1 MQYAEKASNDGEINC
16 NRKQRQ
22 GMLDATIIITCI
34 TSLHLYCCMYSLHFV
49 PTLFGISICM
59 SFTILINI
67 FTFVEVLL
75 LMLFIIYYLDKDRS
89 IDIVAMSCVFSGAP
103 RAGKTTV
110 VKRLKGHHVD
120 INIPLASTGIIDE
133 KGVCRI
139 DFVPSSSIVTDQEWV
154 EMEEDDEVQAFLN
167 LTIIPQRKSDEELV
181 LTENKSDESKEEKE
195 TENRRGIDSELET
208 ENERGIEQER
218 KKNKSGLETEN
229 ERDISMKEPETKNER
244 GIMQKSKK
252 TDVSK
257 EEPDTENK
265 RSKMQDSTKI
275 DVLSKEEPDTE
286 NERSKVQDSKRIDIS
301 KEESQERK
309 KNDELE
315 TENEKGI
322 EHKSKKSDKDSELP
336 TPMSVLAGA
345 LLHSKQ
351 IRACRRL
358 SKRHFLLL
366 TDTGGQPEFRK
377 LIPVLIPGP
386 SNTYIVFRLCDEF
399 DSTLPVRFCCHNGK
413 EIEYGRTFSLREMIN
428 DILQNMHCSKVKG
441 LLMFIG
447 THKDKIP
454 ESERNIF
461 IDQKNHE
468 LLEILKQCPYYN
480 EDVVMKSDDHRI
492 IFCVDNT
499 TFENEHKCIRSRV
512 LELCQTARF
521 QVKIKPEYLLL
532 ALTLKG
538 TKRVILSFDECVK
551 VAEKCGIKEEKD
563 VQEALATLHEKLLMI
578 RVYEMNDDK
587 IVVNKPK
594 VLINKV
600 SRTLKHMIERNSQ
613 ESRSNLISYSELQN
627 IAASGEAME
636 TKVFKEILLHLSIIA
651 PLTKENEGITEYIVP
666 CMGPQI
672 KLEPLSERWIKPNQH
687 FFTFKLSVPSKPFQ
701 FSVPSTLT
709 SLILCSLLQNEQY
722 TAKLSSSKVGITLSK
737 DNLTVVIEIFQDCVS
752 LHFENMSEEMLPMYR
767 IMEVV
772 RSALNRCIKLVGYE
786 VPNAMKCILCPSCT
800 NEIQFAEIHGDMA
813 DCLNCHMKTVIHED
827 NIIRGEF
834 SLHKTLQI
842 AE

>member
-1 MQYAEKASNDGEINC
+1 
-16 NRKQRQ
+16 
-22 GMLDATIIITCI
+22 
-34 TSLHLYCCMYSLHFV
+34 
-49 PTLFGISICM
+49 
-59 SFTILINI
+59 
-67 FTFVEVLL
+67 
-75 LMLFIIYYLDKDRS
+75 
-89 IDIVAMSCVFSGAP
+89 MSCVFNGAP

-120 INIPLASTGIIDE
+120 INVPLASTGVTDE

-181 LTENKSDESKEEKE
+181 LNESKRDESKDR
-195 TENRRGIDSELET
+195 TEG
-208 ENERGIEQER
+208 
-218 KKNKSGLETEN
+218 EN
-229 ERDISMKEPETKNER
+229 ERDMSMKKTETKDERDILQKSKKSDVSKEEPDTKNE
-244 GIMQKSKK
+244 GSKMQDSKK

-257 EEPDTENK
+257 EELDTENEI
-265 RSKMQDSTKI
+265 SKVQDSKKI
-275 DVLSKEEPDTE
+275 DVSKEEPDTE
-286 NERSKVQDSKRIDIS
+286 NERSKMQDSKKIDIS
-301 KEESQERK
+301 KEKPQER
-309 KNDELE
+309 NEIE
-315 TENEKGI
+315 TENEKSV
-322 EHKSKKSDKDSELP
+322 EHESKKSGKDSESP
-336 TPMSVLAGA
+336 TPMSVLTGA

-399 DSTLPVRFCCHNGK
+399 DSTLPVKFCCHNGK
-413 EIEYGRTFSLREMIN
+413 EIEYGRTFILREMIN

-454 ESERNIF
+454 ESERNAI
-461 IDQKNHE
+461 IDPKNDK
-468 LLEILKQCPYYN
+468 LLKILKQCPYYD
-480 EDVVMKSDDHRI
+480 EDVVIKSDDHRI

-499 TFENEHKCIRSRV
+499 VFENEHKCIRSRV
-512 LELCQTARF
+512 LDLCQTVRF

-538 TKRVILSFDECVK
+538 TKRVILSYDECVQ
-551 VAEKCGIKEEKD
+551 VAEKCGIKEKKD

-578 RVYEMNDDK
+578 RVYEVNDGI

-613 ESRSNLISYSELQN
+613 GLQGSRSNLISYFELQN
-627 IAASGEAME
+627 IAASGETME
-636 TKVFKEILLHLSIIA
+636 TEVFINILLYLSIIA
-651 PLTKENEGITEYIVP
+651 PLTKGNEEITEYIVP
-666 CMGPQI
+666 CMGPEI
-672 KLEPLSERWIKPNQH
+672 KLEPLSDKWIKPNQG

-701 FSVPSTLT
+701 LSVPNTLT
-709 SLILCSLLQNEQY
+709 SLILCSLLQNKQY
-722 TAKLSSSKVGITLSK
+722 TVKLCPSKVGITLSK
-737 DNLTVVIEIFQDCVS
+737 DNLTLVIEIFQDCVS
-752 LHFENMSEEMLPMYR
+752 LHFENMSEEMLPMYI

-772 RSALNRCIKLVGYE
+772 RSALKRCIKLVGYE
-786 VPNAMKCILCPSCT
+786 VPNAIKCILCPSCA
-800 NEIQFAEIHGDMA
+800 NKIQFAEVHGDMA
-813 DCLNCHMKTVIHED
+813 LCLNCHSKTVIPED
-827 NIIRGEF
+827 NIFRGEF
-834 SLHKTLQI
+834 SFIKHETGMLLDKFNCGRSDI
-842 AE
+842 ALSMCRLIM

>member
-1 MQYAEKASNDGEINC
+1 
-16 NRKQRQ
+16 
-22 GMLDATIIITCI
+22 
-34 TSLHLYCCMYSLHFV
+34 
-49 PTLFGISICM
+49 
-59 SFTILINI
+59 
-67 FTFVEVLL
+67 
-75 LMLFIIYYLDKDRS
+75 
-89 IDIVAMSCVFSGAP
+89 MSCVFSGAP

-120 INIPLASTGIIDE
+120 INVPLASTGVIDE

-139 DFVPSSSIVTDQEWV
+139 DFVPSSSIVTDQEWI

-181 LTENKSDESKEEKE
+181 LIESKSDESKEESK
-195 TENRRGIDSELET
+195 NRLE
-208 ENERGIEQER
+208 G
-218 KKNKSGLETEN
+218 EN
-229 ERDISMKEPETKNER
+229 ERDISMKKLETKDEGDIMQESKKTDVTKEEPDTENER
-244 GIMQKSKK
+244 STMQESKK

-257 EEPDTENK
+257 EEPDTENEGSK
-265 RSKMQDSTKI
+265 VQDSKKIDVSKEEQDTESERSKMQDSKKI
-275 DVLSKEEPDTE
+275 GISKEEP
-286 NERSKVQDSKRIDIS
+286 Q
-301 KEESQERK
+301 ESE
-309 KNDELE
+309 KNYELE
-315 TENEKGI
+315 TEKDI
-322 EHKSKKSDKDSELP
+322 EHESKKSVKDLELP
-336 TPMSVLAGA
+336 TPMSVLMGA
-345 LLHSKQ
+345 LLHSRQ
-351 IRACRRL
+351 IRACKRL

-413 EIEYGRTFSLREMIN
+413 EIEYGRTFILREMIN

-454 ESERNIF
+454 ESKRNSLF
-461 IDQKNHE
+461 DQKNHE
-468 LLEILKQCPYYN
+468 LLEILKQCPYYD
-480 EDVVMKSDDHRI
+480 EDMVIKSDDRRI

-512 LELCQTARF
+512 LNLCQTATF
-521 QVKIKPEYLLL
+521 QVKIKPEYLLF

-538 TKRVILSFDECVK
+538 TKTVILSFDECVR
-551 VAEKCGIKEEKD
+551 VAEKCGIKEKKD

-578 RVYEMNDDK
+578 RVYVINDDI

-613 ESRSNLISYSELQN
+613 GLQESRSNLISYSELQN

-636 TKVFKEILLHLSIIA
+636 TEVFKNILLHLSIIA
-651 PLTKENEGITEYIVP
+651 PLTKGNEGSTEYIVP
-666 CMGPQI
+666 CMGPEI
-672 KLEPLSERWIKPNQH
+672 KLEPLSDRWIKPNQV

-709 SLILCSLLQNEQY
+709 SLILCSLLQNKKY
-722 TAKLSSSKVGITLSK
+722 TAKLCASKVGITLRK
-737 DNLTVVIEIFQDCVS
+737 DNVTFVIEIFQDCVS
-752 LHFENMSEEMLPMYR
+752 LHFENKSKEMLSIYK
-767 IMEVV
+767 IMEDT
-772 RSALNRCIKLVGYE
+772 LKRCIELVGYE
-786 VPNAMKCILCPSCT
+786 VPNAMKCVLCPSCT
-800 NEIQFAEIHGDMA
+800 RVQFAEVHGDMA
-813 DCLNCHMKTVIHED
+813 VCLYCNRKIAIPED
-827 NIIRGEF
+827 NTLRGEF
-834 SLHKTLQI
+834 NTKICGNRS
-842 AE
+842 AVP